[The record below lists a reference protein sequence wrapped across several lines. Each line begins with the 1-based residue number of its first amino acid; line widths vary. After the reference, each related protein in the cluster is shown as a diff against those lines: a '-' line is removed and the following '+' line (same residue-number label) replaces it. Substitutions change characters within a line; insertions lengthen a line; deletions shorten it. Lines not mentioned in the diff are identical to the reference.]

1 MFVDRTFR
9 FCPNFLYVL
18 YTIHGFRNGH
28 FVPLVFALFS
38 GKSRRVY
45 RNMWNSLKAA
55 CTERNFILQPKLIH
69 VDFELTMHTVLND
82 VFPVVSLKCC
92 RLHLGQ
98 AWYRKMQNL
107 CLSQDYQDSDSEV
120 GKWLKQSCGLH
131 FFDPTEVEDCFV
143 EDYMASAPQDE
154 RCIKYADYLVEN
166 YVTTDSRY
174 PPTLWSEVPSDCKRT
189 NNAAVSFHSH
199 FNAQFYSAHPSIF
212 VFMDVIQKLQ
222 SVTYVKIRSST
233 HPAMSRK
240 SKRDR
245 TDYAIT

>member
-1 MFVDRTFR
+1 MELLGFVPIF
-9 FCPNFLYVL
+9 FKEL

-28 FVPLVFALFS
+28 FVPLVFALLS

-189 NNAAVSFHSH
+189 NNAAESFHSH

-222 SVTYVKIRSST
+222 PDTYVKIRSST
-233 HPAMSRK
+233 QPAMSRK
-240 SKRDR
+240 SERDR
-245 TDYAIT
+245 TDFAIA